1 LCSPVRWG
9 DDDKDDDMADVVLVL
24 VTLAFFGLGVLL
36 VRACDSLIG
45 PDTEAESPATALDE
59 PAVTA

>member
-1 LCSPVRWG
+1 
-9 DDDKDDDMADVVLVL
+9 MADVVLVL

-45 PDTEAESPATALDE
+45 PDAEAESPAIVLDE